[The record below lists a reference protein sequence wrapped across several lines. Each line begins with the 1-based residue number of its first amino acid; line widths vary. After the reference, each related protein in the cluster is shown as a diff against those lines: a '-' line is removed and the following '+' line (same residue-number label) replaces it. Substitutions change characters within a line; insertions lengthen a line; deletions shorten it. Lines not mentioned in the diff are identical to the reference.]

1 MFLKELE
8 KQNPELID
16 FAFKLHETQQILPD
30 TYVVDLDM
38 IHQNTEKI
46 VEEAKKYDVE
56 LLYMTKQLGRNPIV
70 AKEIESAGI
79 ENAVVVDFREAEVF
93 MKNDLKLGNV
103 GHLVQTPKSLLKKI
117 VKYGTKYFTMYSL
130 ENAIDLNKAAK
141 EVGVTQKTILKIQDI
156 KDDIYP
162 GQVGGFTLEELD
174 SQLEELKQLS
184 NIKIVGLTTFPAILF
199 DEETGTYQPT
209 SNMKTANK
217 AKTIFKKH
225 DVDCSVMSLPSA
237 TATKSIK
244 LIKEL
249 GGNEGEP
256 GHSLTGTTPMHAV
269 KELPEKP
276 AYCYVS
282 EISHSYDKNSFIY
295 GGGYYRR
302 GHLKHALIK
311 DGEKRDYAEILSLD
325 NSCIDYYLEL
335 NKKYKSGLPVIMCS
349 RTQMFVTRSTIA
361 LVKGLHSGNPELIG
375 LYDSQGRKL
384 EEGVR

>member
-8 KQNPELID
+8 KQNSELVN

-30 TYVVDLDM
+30 TYVIDLDM

-46 VEEAKKYDVE
+46 VKEAKKNNVE

-79 ENAVVVDFREAEVF
+79 EKAVVVDFREAEVF
-93 MKNDLKLGNV
+93 MKNGLGLGNV

-117 VKYGTKYFTMYSL
+117 VEYGTKYFTMYSL
-130 ENAIDLNKAAK
+130 ENATDLNEAAK
-141 EVGVTQKTILKIQDI
+141 EVGVKQKIILKIQDV

-174 SQLEELKQLS
+174 NQLEDLKQLS
-184 NIKIVGLTTFPAILF
+184 NISVVGLTTFPAILF
-199 DEETGTYQPT
+199 DEKTKSYQPT
-209 SNMKTANK
+209 SNMETAEK
-217 AKTIFKKH
+217 AKSIFQKH
-225 DVDCSVMSLPSA
+225 EIDCSVMSLPSA

-244 LIKEL
+244 LIKNL

-269 KELPEKP
+269 RELPEKP

-282 EISHSYDKNSFIY
+282 EISHSYGEHSFIY

-302 GHLKHALIK
+302 GHLKNALIK
-311 DGEKRDYAEILSLD
+311 NGRDLDHAEVLPLD
-325 NSCIDYYLEL
+325 NSSIDYYLEL

-361 LVKGLHSGNPELIG
+361 LVKGLHSGDPKLVG